1 VAAAGRRGGF
11 FRPHYFR
18 LDLIK
23 LLPKYS
29 TMQSLIALADPNRRR
44 IVEMLAAGELA
55 AGEIGTAFDISAPA
69 ISQHLKVL
77 KEANIVTVRVDGQ
90 RRIYALDPDG
100 FTEIDRWLSSVR
112 RFWIPKLDELERQMQ
127 RHKDEQAKKP
137 NPKPRK
143 PKGKKP

>member
-1 VAAAGRRGGF
+1 
-11 FRPHYFR
+11 
-18 LDLIK
+18 
-23 LLPKYS
+23 
-29 TMQSLIALADPNRRR
+29 MQSLFALADPNRRR

-55 AGEIGTAFDISAPA
+55 AGEIGDAFEISAPA

-100 FTEIDRWLSSVR
+100 FSEIDRWLSSVR

-127 RHKDEQAKKP
+127 RHKDEQARKSSA
-137 NPKPRK
+137 KPRK
-143 PKGKKP
+143 PKGRKP